1 MICSSFEV
9 GPMELVVDLVFLKNA
24 LNFHAIWSPVA
35 YGFAAVNMPSDRK
48 LHFHE
53 V

>member
-1 MICSSFEV
+1 MIYSSFEV
-9 GPMELVVDLVFLKNA
+9 DAMELVVDFRILEHA
-24 LNFHAIWSPVA
+24 ISFHAILSPVA